1 MAITLT
7 NLRDMVN
14 RRLGNDLEW
23 ASATDEG
30 DGGSTLFRLPHTNIV
45 TLTVQV
51 DSVAYTLG
59 TLDEESGWYTFAVA
73 PSTSAVLSFQYSYR
87 HWGETRVD
95 EAINSAIDELFG
107 KFYVEGCNDDLWS
120 EGGAEFV
127 VQTSAGVDLDPEDRI
142 TKVEYWSGD
151 RWVKTDR
158 WRVAVQN
165 ETKVV
170 IFENAPMAG
179 INFRVSYN
187 CRPRN
192 LTSGSD
198 TLETNAGL
206 PARAKEPLVL
216 YACSSLIVER
226 MHHRIRDDRASNT
239 QNENPVKSYE
249 IQSDADYLRRTA
261 QVLASKLRMAPLRT
275 RGVG

>member
-51 DSVAYTLG
+51 DGVDYTSG
-59 TLDEESGWYTFAVA
+59 TLDEESGWYTFASPPA
-73 PSTSAVLSFQYSYR
+73 PEAELAFQYSYR

-95 EAINSAIDELFG
+95 ESINSAIDELFG
-107 KFYVEGCNDDLWS
+107 KFHVDGFNDDLWS
-120 EGGAEFV
+120 EGGAEFIA
-127 VQTSAGVDLDPEDRI
+127 QTSAGVDLDPEDRI
-142 TKVEYWSGD
+142 TRVEFWSGT

-158 WRVAVQN
+158 WHVTVQN
-165 ETKVV
+165 GTKVV
-170 IFENAPMAG
+170 IFEVTPTLGTN
-179 INFRVSYN
+179 IRISYHA
-187 CRPRN
+187 RPGN
-192 LTSGSD
+192 LTNGVD
-198 TLETNAGL
+198 TLETTSGL
-206 PARAKEPLVL
+206 PTRAKEPIVL
-216 YACSSLIVER
+216 LACSSLITER

-249 IQSDADYLRRTA
+249 IQNDANYLRQQA
-261 QVLASKLRMAPLRT
+261 EVLASKLRMAPLRG
-275 RGVG
+275 RGV